1 MLRPTADLAALLE
14 TNPTDK
20 ILRSEYAAA
29 AIAEAQAALG
39 AEDAATA
46 EESVAADEPTRDDA
60 DNPPHPVEGI
70 HVVPADG
77 ARTTT
82 VRVLLPGISDSSL
95 QSIKRLC
102 TEHLGLLL
110 GSDKPLRLNSLSGQ
124 IEHDGKE
131 YDISHLVT
139 LISLRC
145 EERVHFETQRLDE
158 QGRYKKAKLR
168 LAKEAVRDVVVML
181 ARENRFS
188 PVAEWLESL
197 PAVEPGAI
205 QLAATEGLG
214 LTSALDMA
222 IWRRWLISAVSR
234 VLPARGVL
242 PDGLPDG
249 GPGGQADSV
258 LVLVSPVGG
267 ERKSSLFAALA
278 GNAWFGDTDLELD
291 GFGRKD
297 AYLKLHSKWIYELAE
312 LEGATGKKERARM
325 KAFITSKSDNF
336 RAPYDAVTADHP
348 RSVMLCATTNS
359 VDWLHG
365 DTAQNRRFWPTFVG
379 HIDGAVIGRLRD
391 QIWSEAVAAYRA
403 GEPWHLTTDETA
415 LLDALRER
423 HEGVTEVDARGPLV
437 RAYVDAPCR
446 DGKALLLVDIARG
459 ALRIEPDKFAMAAQ
473 KELASI
479 LRSIGWHDTRRI
491 WQRGASREV
500 RWHAATLDATLL
512 PPYNDD
518 QGGK

>member
-1 MLRPTADLAALLE
+1 MRTEAEIVADVHAIRQTGVVTSPELDMLL
-14 TNPTDK
+14 
-20 ILRSEYAAA
+20 SEYAAA
-29 AIAEAQAALG
+29 LEARDAASEPPPHSD
-39 AEDAATA
+39 EDAPGLH
-46 EESVAADEPTRDDA
+46 VVRDA
-60 DNPPHPVEGI
+60 DDPPHLAEGL
-70 HVVPADG
+70 HVVPDDG
-77 ARTTT
+77 ARPTAT

-102 TEHLGLLL
+102 TEHMGLLL
-110 GSDKPLRLNSLSGQ
+110 GSEKPLRLNSLSGQ

-145 EERVHFETQRLDE
+145 EERVHFETQKLDE

-168 LAKEAVRDVVVML
+168 LAKEAVKDVVVML

-214 LTSALDMA
+214 LTSALDLA

-312 LEGATGKKERARM
+312 LEGVTGKKERARI

-359 VDWLHG
+359 TDWLSG
-365 DTAQNRRFWPTFVG
+365 DTAQNRRFWPMRVS
-379 HIDGAVIGRLRD
+379 HIDGAVIGRMRI

-403 GEPWHLTTDETA
+403 GEPWYLTPEEST
-415 LLDALRER
+415 LLDALKER
-423 HEGVTEVDARGPLV
+423 HEGVTEIDAWSDPVLAYLEAPA
-437 RAYVDAPCR
+437 RA
-446 DGKALLLVDIARG
+446 GKALRLIDIAKG
-459 ALRIEPDKFAMAAQ
+459 ALGIDKKDFSLPLQHRLARVLGAQ
-473 KELASI
+473 Q
-479 LRSIGWHDTRRI
+479 WDVDRRR
-491 WQRGASREV
+491 WRPGENPTV
-500 RWHAATLDATLL
+500 RWAACAVPRDARA
-512 PPYNDD
+512 PSDEN
-518 QGGK
+518 